1 MSSKH
6 FQLLSH
12 LSSPSLIHFYPFIL
26 NIYLLIQAHY
36 FLRYNEYSTVALFDI
51 YNLMI
56 SNICL
61 HLWYHH
67 YSEDMTC
74 SYHLQMFPNLGSE
87 LRTLHMLANSVLL
100 IYITSSLL
108 IPSLRQSFTKLL
120 RLVLNLISFG
130 ISGVAGRQRNTQ
142 VPALLFLCLYVCVAR
157 GLNIGLSSSNC
168 RQLWY
173 ASELQNLC
181 GYRQNLIK
189 IEQTRLCE
197 QCFFVQRMSKFIF
210 YLFPIKIPHTKT
222 LRCTTEEFTWISPL
236 STKVICQ
243 KTADIR
249 EMLIEAQRN

>member
-12 LSSPSLIHFYPFIL
+12 LSNPSLIHFYPFIL

-74 SYHLQMFPNLGSE
+74 SYHLQMFPDLGSK
-87 LRTLHMLANSVLL
+87 LRTLHTLANSVLL

-142 VPALLFLCLYVCVAR
+142 VPALLFVCLYVCVAR

-173 ASELQNLC
+173 AQELQNLC

-197 QCFFVQRMSKFIF
+197 QCFLFREFQNLYSIYFQLKYHTLSHLGVQQKNLRGYHLYQPRSFVRK
-210 YLFPIKIPHTKT
+210 L
-222 LRCTTEEFTWISPL
+222 
-236 STKVICQ
+236 
-243 KTADIR
+243 
-249 EMLIEAQRN
+249 LI